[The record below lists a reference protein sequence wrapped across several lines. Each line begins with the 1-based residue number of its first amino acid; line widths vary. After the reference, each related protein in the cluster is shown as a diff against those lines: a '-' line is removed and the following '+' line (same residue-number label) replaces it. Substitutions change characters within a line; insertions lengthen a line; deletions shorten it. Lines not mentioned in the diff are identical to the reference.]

1 MEELEAMQKQAWE
14 RVVASVEE
22 ETHVEEVVRLEAEVS
37 RLEAD
42 AKRASAE
49 AEGRVAAVEAQLA
62 GMMGDQEAAV
72 GAARRQGAEEA
83 RAEALREADVM
94 QLRLAEAEARAET
107 ANGRAE
113 TAAAGMAAL
122 ERQLQQAHERCA
134 EADEALCEARQ
145 RTKEGE
151 AKLAMLHEAEEACVS
166 LREQAD
172 RAEARAASQQARPTA
187 AVRVDC
193 AGSASVFETEGAQ
206 RTRAGR
212 RQSW

>member
-1 MEELEAMQKQAWE
+1 MAELEAMQKQAWE

-83 RAEALREADVM
+83 RA
-94 QLRLAEAEARAET
+94 
-107 ANGRAE
+107 
-113 TAAAGMAAL
+113 
-122 ERQLQQAHERCA
+122 
-134 EADEALCEARQ
+134 
-145 RTKEGE
+145 
-151 AKLAMLHEAEEACVS
+151 
-166 LREQAD
+166 
-172 RAEARAASQQARPTA
+172 
-187 AVRVDC
+187 
-193 AGSASVFETEGAQ
+193 
-206 RTRAGR
+206 
-212 RQSW
+212 